1 MRSTSLRRRGL
12 PMLGLAALTLAG
24 CGGGGGHFAN
34 LPRPPSP
41 VNVSVYI
48 NDQRV
53 SVSPSMVGA
62 GPVDFIVTNQASQS
76 ESMEILPA
84 GSSAA
89 QPVTSTGPISPQAT
103 AQIKVDLS
111 RGSYTVGIGPQGQ
124 TEAVQATHTGI
135 QAAVL
140 RIGHERPSSSN
151 QLMSP

>member
-1 MRSTSLRRRGL
+1 MRGTSLSRSASL
-12 PMLGLAALTLAG
+12 LLVLAALTLAS
-24 CGGGGGHFAN
+24 CGGSGAHFAN

-53 SVSPSMVGA
+53 SVSPSAVGA

-89 QPVTSTGPISPQAT
+89 QAVTTTGPISPQAT
-103 AQIKVDLS
+103 AQIKVDLNK
-111 RGSYTVGIGPQGQ
+111 GNYTVGTGPQGQ
-124 TEAVQATHTGI
+124 TEAAQATHTGI
-135 QAAVL
+135 EAATL
-140 RIGHERPSSSN
+140 RIGHQRPSASN

>member
-1 MRSTSLRRRGL
+1 MRGTSLRKGAIPL
-12 PMLGLAALTLAG
+12 LCLTAVTAAG
-24 CGGGGGHFAN
+24 CGGSGGHFAN

-53 SVSPSMVGA
+53 SVSPSAVGA

-89 QPVTSTGPISPQAT
+89 QAVTSTGPISPQAT
-103 AQIKVDLS
+103 AQIKVDLN

-124 TEAVQATHTGI
+124 TEAAQATHTGI
-135 QAAVL
+135 QAATL
-140 RIGHERPSSSN
+140 RIGHERPSASN
-151 QLMSP
+151 QLMAP

>member
-1 MRSTSLRRRGL
+1 MRRRAIPL
-12 PMLGLAALTLAG
+12 LCLTAVAVVG
-24 CGGGGGHFAN
+24 CGGSGGHFAN

-53 SVSPSMVGA
+53 SVSPSAVGA

-84 GSSAA
+84 GASAA
-89 QPVTSTGPISPQAT
+89 QPVTTTGPISPQAT
-103 AQIKVDLS
+103 AQIKVNLGK
-111 RGSYTVGIGPQGQ
+111 GSYRVGTGPQGQ
-124 TEAVQATHTGI
+124 TEAAQATHTGI
-135 QAAVL
+135 QAATL
-140 RIGHERPSSSN
+140 KIGHERPSASN